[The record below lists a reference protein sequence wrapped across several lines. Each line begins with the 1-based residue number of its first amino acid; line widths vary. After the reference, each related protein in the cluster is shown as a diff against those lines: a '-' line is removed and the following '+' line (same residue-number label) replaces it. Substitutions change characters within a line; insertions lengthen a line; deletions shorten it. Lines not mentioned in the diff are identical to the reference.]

1 MFSSIKEIHAPEL
14 AQLLAQQNNDIRVID
29 VRETQE
35 IATGVIQGAE
45 HMPLVTIPLKMNEI
59 RREEQ
64 VVLVCRSGAR
74 SAQACVF
81 LGQQGYEN
89 VYNLR
94 DGMIGWHRSGLPASQ
109 PPQA

>member
-14 AQLLAQQNNDIRVID
+14 AQLLARKDNDIRVID

-35 IATGVIQGAE
+35 IATGVINGAD
-45 HMPLVTIPLKMNEI
+45 HMPLASIPLKLNEI
-59 RREEQ
+59 CRKEK

-74 SAQACVF
+74 SAQACAF

-94 DGMIGWHRSGLPASQ
+94 DGMMGWHHSGLPASQ
-109 PPQA
+109 PQLA